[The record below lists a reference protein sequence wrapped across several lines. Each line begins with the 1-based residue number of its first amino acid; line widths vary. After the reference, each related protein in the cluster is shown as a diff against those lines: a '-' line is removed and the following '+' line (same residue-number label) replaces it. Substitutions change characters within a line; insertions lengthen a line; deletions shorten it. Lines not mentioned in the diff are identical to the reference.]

1 MNHSVL
7 LSIGKK
13 IREIRI
19 SKKIKLV
26 DVAKQ
31 AEISKGLL
39 SQVENGRT
47 IPSLPVLLQII
58 KVLGIDYSVFF
69 EGIDTPSSSP
79 YILKRKEN
87 YTHFEKEDA
96 IGFNYFSVLSESISN
111 VAIQVNILELEP
123 NAKREKVIT
132 DGYTYLYIIQGQ
144 IEYFLDEEM
153 MELHEGDSLFFNGQ
167 IPHVPRNNTDSL
179 AKILVLYM
187 LSPEKN

>member
-1 MNHSVL
+1 MNHGVL

-13 IREIRI
+13 IREIRVN
-19 SKKIKLV
+19 KKIKLV
-26 DVAKQ
+26 DAAQQAK
-31 AEISKGLL
+31 ISKGLL

-58 KVLGIDYSVFF
+58 KVLGVGYSVFF
-69 EGIDTPSSSP
+69 EGIDNPASSP
-79 YILKRKEN
+79 YLLKKKED
-87 YTHFEKEDA
+87 YTYFEKEDA
-96 IGFNYFSVLSESISN
+96 IGFNYFSVLSESIGN
-111 VAIQVNILELEP
+111 VAMQVNILELEP

-144 IEYFLDEEM
+144 IEYYLDEEM

-167 IPHVPRNNTDSL
+167 IPHVPENNTGST

-187 LSPEKN
+187 LSPDKN

>member
-87 YTHFEKEDA
+87 
-96 IGFNYFSVLSESISN
+96 
-111 VAIQVNILELEP
+111 
-123 NAKREKVIT
+123 
-132 DGYTYLYIIQGQ
+132 
-144 IEYFLDEEM
+144 
-153 MELHEGDSLFFNGQ
+153 
-167 IPHVPRNNTDSL
+167 
-179 AKILVLYM
+179 
-187 LSPEKN
+187 

>member
-1 MNHSVL
+1 M
-7 LSIGKK
+7 
-13 IREIRI
+13 
-19 SKKIKLV
+19 
-26 DVAKQ
+26 
-31 AEISKGLL
+31 
-39 SQVENGRT
+39 
-47 IPSLPVLLQII
+47 
-58 KVLGIDYSVFF
+58 
-69 EGIDTPSSSP
+69 
-79 YILKRKEN
+79 
-87 YTHFEKEDA
+87 
-96 IGFNYFSVLSESISN
+96 
-111 VAIQVNILELEP
+111 NILELEP